1 MSKGFFSFFRT
12 PKDAFSEEDQ
22 HQRNYALEKAKEEA
36 RQPYKEEQQ
45 PSFNTAP
52 RTEQRSEHQDRP
64 QRQERSEQHRSER
77 AERNAANEGIEV
89 SQKIVDYCK
98 TRLQELVDLAQL
110 GGTVE
115 IVKNQNNALVLE
127 IVGTED
133 LGRTIGKGGATLEA
147 LQILVRTFA
156 YRQFETS
163 FRLSVDAGEYKK
175 KKTVH
180 SKKRYSKQN
189 TAS

>member
-36 RQPYKEEQQ
+36 RQPYKEEVPRAVE
-45 PSFNTAP
+45 PSTHD
-52 RTEQRSEHQDRP
+52 RSEQ
-64 QRQERSEQHRSER
+64 QERSEQYRSDR

-89 SQKIVDYCK
+89 SQEIVDYCK
-98 TRLQELVDLAQL
+98 LRLQELVDLAQL

-156 YRQFETS
+156 YRKFETS
-163 FRLSVDAGEYKK
+163 FRLSIDAGEYKK
-175 KKTVH
+175 KKTTP
-180 SKKRYSKQN
+180 SKKRFSKQN